1 MGFLQVPTNAGASV
15 REGDVS
21 WAVGSGD
28 REVLREAGWPPLGGS
43 QPLAVGKMGC
53 VCIHKP

>member
-1 MGFLQVPTNAGASV
+1 MRQ
-15 REGDVS
+15 
-21 WAVGSGD
+21 AVGSGD

-43 QPLAVGKMGC
+43 QPLAVGKIGC